1 MGCLFGALA
10 PKKFEAP
17 FFGAQ
22 APEYWASK
30 LAQMANLRLK
40 WGCGTRERP
49 AEQEDAR
56 AAK

>member
-10 PKKFEAP
+10 KHFEAP